1 MLTWNKCEVFYTS
14 VEYLYWVLKNH
25 AGCTLPE
32 EAFWCI
38 RYHSF
43 YPLHKDNEYH
53 DLLNDADGD
62 AEKLAMI
69 KKFR

>member
-43 YPLHKDNEYH
+43 YPWHDQGDYKDLCNE
-53 DLLNDADGD
+53 DDIEILKWVK
-62 AEKLAMI
+62 EFK
-69 KKFR
+69 